1 MTQKLEQTISLC
13 HLEID
18 LMLAMAKQYYAPADK
33 EDGVLD
39 LVALDIGFTLGNK
52 NISLSSTMREIL
64 DNIKLLDKRVYESF
78 VYAYNGSL
86 GVHGHDAFWSHHRDY
101 FIT

>member
-1 MTQKLEQTISLC
+1 MAQKLEQTILLC

-18 LMLAMAKQYYAPADK
+18 LMLAMAKQHYAPADK
-33 EDGVLD
+33 EDATLD
-39 LVALDIGFTLGNK
+39 LVAIDIGLTLGNQ
-52 NISLSSTMREIL
+52 NIGLSSTMREIL

-86 GVHGHDAFWSHHRDY
+86 GVHGHDPFLVA
-101 FIT
+101 